1 MMDMM
6 VLIVGVMTAAGELT
20 YPIVDT
26 NQLGFYGTSGGAI
39 AQPAEGE
46 ALSGPGR
53 GARGHGPQGDDVR
66 ILNFARAVR
75 DVGTSAPDDKAQALP
90 RPVPPSTGAIAPRA
104 VAGRAIASGAIA
116 PRAVA
121 NAPR

>member
-39 AQPAEGE
+39 TQ
-46 ALSGPGR
+46 SQTR
-53 GARGHGPQGDDVR
+53 RVDQ
-66 ILNFARAVR
+66 
-75 DVGTSAPDDKAQALP
+75 
-90 RPVPPSTGAIAPRA
+90 PPSVR
-104 VAGRAIASGAIA
+104 
-116 PRAVA
+116 
-121 NAPR
+121 